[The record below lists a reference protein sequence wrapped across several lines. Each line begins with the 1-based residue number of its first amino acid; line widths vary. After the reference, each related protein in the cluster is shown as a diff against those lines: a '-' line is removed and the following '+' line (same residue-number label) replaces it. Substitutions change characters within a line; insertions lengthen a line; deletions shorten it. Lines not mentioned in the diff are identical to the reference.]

1 MTLLSALTVPAP
13 GTTGAVWLVGA
24 GPGDAELLTLK
35 ALRAIEQATVVVV
48 DRLVSDEVLAL
59 IPSTTPCIDAGK
71 APGRHGM
78 KQQDINR
85 LLVDLAC
92 AGHRVVRLKG
102 GDPFIF
108 GRGGEEMLAL
118 QRAGISCRVV
128 PGITAAAGC
137 AASTGIPLTHR
148 ECAQSVQFITGHGKN
163 GAPALDWDALRDPRQ
178 TLVFYMGLTW
188 CAELSRG
195 LMDNGR
201 AAHTPVA
208 IIENGTRAGQRVLLT
223 TLEGLA
229 RTVAREKPV
238 SPSLLVVGEVVNLC
252 RLATASQPP
261 GHEAALGTGAT
272 TAYGA

>member
-1 MTLLSALTVPAP
+1 MMTLLSALTAPAP
-13 GTTGAVWLVGA
+13 GTSPATGRVWLVGA

-35 ALRAIEQATVVVV
+35 ALRAIEQAVVV

-59 IPSTTPCIDAGK
+59 IPPATLRIDAGK

-85 LLVDLAC
+85 LLVDLAR

-118 QRAGISCRVV
+118 QHAGICCQVV

-148 ECAQSVQFITGHGKN
+148 DCAQSVQFITGHGKD
-163 GAPALDWDALRDPRQ
+163 GAPALNDPRQ

-188 CAELSRG
+188 SAQVSRG
-195 LMDNGR
+195 LVENGR
-201 AAHTPVA
+201 AA
-208 IIENGTRAGQRVLLT
+208 QR
-223 TLEGLA
+223 
-229 RTVAREKPV
+229 RW
-238 SPSLLVVGEVVNLC
+238 
-252 RLATASQPP
+252 RLSKTAPAS
-261 GHEAALGTGAT
+261 GRGCC
-272 TAYGA
+272 

>member
-1 MTLLSALTVPAP
+1 MTSLSALTVPAP

-35 ALRAIEQATVVVV
+35 ALRAIEQATVVV

-201 AAHTPVA
+201 AAAYPGGDYRKRYPCRAAGAVNHAGGVGADRGAGKTRVAQPAGGGGSGQSLPIGHCFPTPWA
-208 IIENGTRAGQRVLLT
+208 
-223 TLEGLA
+223 
-229 RTVAREKPV
+229 
-238 SPSLLVVGEVVNLC
+238 
-252 RLATASQPP
+252 
-261 GHEAALGTGAT
+261 
-272 TAYGA
+272 